1 MLNRSVFTLGAAAI
15 AFVQAPGAHAEG
27 RYAAV
32 VIDAQTKAVL
42 HEDAADEE
50 RYPASLT
57 KMMTLYLL
65 FEAID
70 HGEVAL
76 FEPITISRNA
86 AAQPPSRLGVRAGE
100 QILVDDAIRALV
112 TKSANDVAVAVAE
125 HLAGSE
131 ARFAARMTAR
141 AREIGMGRTRFVNAS
156 GLPDSRQQTTARDI
170 ATLSQALIEDYPQY
184 YGFFQTPGMSWKR
197 VYARNHNRLLGV
209 VEGVDGIKTGYTN
222 ASGFNLASS
231 AARGGHRLI
240 AVVLG
245 GETALARDNQ
255 MRYLIEEG
263 FASLSASTSV
273 GNVRLASLPVDRVSI
288 DPATGRVRVERVAA
302 DGAGLTGARS
312 ALESG
317 TTLPGES
324 VARVSRALPV
334 D

>member
-1 MLNRSVFTLGAAAI
+1 MLNRSVFTFGAAMVALTH
-15 AFVQAPGAHAEG
+15 APSAHAEG
-27 RYAAV
+27 RYAAL
-32 VIDAQTKAVL
+32 VIDAQSKAVL
-42 HEDAADEE
+42 HEDAADEQ

-70 HGEVAL
+70 HGEVGL
-76 FEPITISRNA
+76 FDSISISRNA
-86 AAQPPSRLGVRAGE
+86 AGQPPSRLGVRAGD

-112 TKSANDVAVAVAE
+112 TKSANDVAVAIAE

-184 YGFFQTPGMSWKR
+184 YGYFQTPGMSWR
-197 VYARNHNRLLGV
+197 RIYARNHNRLLGV

-222 ASGFNLASS
+222 ASGFNLATSVS
-231 AARGGHRLI
+231 RGGQRLI

-245 GETALARDNQ
+245 GETALSRDNQ
-255 MRYLIEEG
+255 MRYLIEQG
-263 FASLSASTSV
+263 FASLSASV
-273 GNVRLASLPVDRVSI
+273 EAGNIRFTSLPVDRAAI
-288 DPATGRVRVERVAA
+288 DPASGRVRVERVAA
-302 DGAGLTGARS
+302 DGLGLSAAR
-312 ALESG
+312 AAPNSG
-317 TTLPGES
+317 TTLPGEGLG
-324 VARVSRALPV
+324 RVSRVLPLE
-334 D
+334 